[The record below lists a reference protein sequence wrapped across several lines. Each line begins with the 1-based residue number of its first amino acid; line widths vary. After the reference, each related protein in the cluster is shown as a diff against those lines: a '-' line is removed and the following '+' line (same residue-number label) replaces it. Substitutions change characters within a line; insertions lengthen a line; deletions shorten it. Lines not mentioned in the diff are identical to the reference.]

1 MQALILAA
9 GMGKRLGNLIQ
20 DGTKCMLRMNGKS
33 LIERTIEQ
41 LVANKISPLVIVTG
55 YKSDVLKNFIASK
68 FGKNNLGEM
77 EIEYIENPDYAA
89 TNNIYSLYLAREKLK
104 KDDTILIESDLIFRP
119 TLFPALIESPH
130 KNVAVVSAWEDW
142 MDGTVT
148 TLNDE
153 CEIENFIGKQEQITQ
168 DKARYFKT
176 VNVYKFSK
184 EFSAKYYVP
193 FLEAY
198 QTAFGKNVYYEEALK
213 VISFLKSDE
222 LHALKISGDDWYEI
236 DNENDYHEAE
246 RRFACD

>member
-9 GMGKRLGNLIQ
+9 GMGKRLGDLIQ
-20 DGTKCMLRMNGKS
+20 GGTKCMLRVNGKS
-33 LIERTIEQ
+33 LIVRTIEQ
-41 LVANKISPLVIVTG
+41 LVKNKISRLVIVTG
-55 YKSDVLKNFIASK
+55 YKSNVLKNFIASK
-68 FGKNNLGEM
+68 FDKNNLGEM
-77 EIEYIENPDYAA
+77 EIKYVENPDYST
-89 TNNIYSLYLAREKLK
+89 TNNIYSLYLVREELK
-104 KDDTILIESDLIFRP
+104 KSDTILMESDLIFRP
-119 TLFPALIESPH
+119 TLLPALINSPH

-153 CEIENFIGKQEQITQ
+153 CEIENFIGKNKQVSQ
-168 DKARYFKT
+168 DMAHYFKT

-184 EFSAKYYVP
+184 EFSTQYYVP

-213 VISFLKSDE
+213 IISFLKSDE
-222 LHALKISGDDWYEI
+222 LHALKIPGDDWYEI

-246 RRFACD
+246 RRFAYD